1 MFLETLEQVGE
12 LKVCHICCR
21 NIAATCL
28 NQTLGKV
35 LLKSLQVHDLVLNR
49 VSHDQ
54 AEDIDCASLAD
65 TMSSIHSLQVVH
77 RVPIVLHEYDD
88 ISASQCK
95 TKATD
100 GGCENKDSDRA
111 IVVELIDSLD
121 SISRTMLA
129 KQTQVLDAKAIKD
142 LLAYEFHARAH
153 LAED

>member
-1 MFLETLEQVGE
+1 MFLETLEQVSE
-12 LKVCHICCR
+12 LKVCYICGR
-21 NIAATCL
+21 NIAATSL

-77 RVPIVLHEYDD
+77 RVPIVLHEDD
-88 ISASQCK
+88 NISASQCEA
-95 TKATD
+95 KATNS
-100 GGCENKDSDRA
+100 CCKDKNSDRA

-121 SISRTMLA
+121 SISRAMLA
-129 KQTQVLDAKAIKD
+129 KQTQVLDAKAVKD
-142 LLAYEFHARAH
+142 LLAYEFHA
-153 LAED
+153 